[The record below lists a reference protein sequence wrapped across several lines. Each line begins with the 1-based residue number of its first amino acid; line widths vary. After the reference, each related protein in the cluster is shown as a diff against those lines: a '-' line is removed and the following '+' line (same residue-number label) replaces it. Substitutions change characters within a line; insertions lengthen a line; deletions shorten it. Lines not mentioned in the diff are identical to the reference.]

1 MFAVIFEV
9 QPKPGRLQAYLE
21 IAARLRPIL
30 ETIAGFISVERFG
43 SLTTE
48 GKYVS
53 LSFWRDE
60 AAVIAW
66 RRQAEHHIA
75 QAHGRNE
82 IFADYRIRVAEEK
95 RDYGT
100 VVRAEAPQVFPEKAE
115 PAAGI
120 VARGDPAARG
130 ARNAFQHF
138 QQ

>member
-30 ETIAGFISVERFG
+30 ETIDGFISVERFG

-75 QAHGRNE
+75 QAHGRDE
-82 IFADYRIRVAEEK
+82 IFADYRIRVAEAK
-95 RDYGT
+95 RDSSI
-100 VVRAEAPQVFPEKAE
+100 VVRAQARAGCPQ
-115 PAAGI
+115 
-120 VARGDPAARG
+120 
-130 ARNAFQHF
+130 
-138 QQ
+138 

>member
-9 QPKPGRLQAYLE
+9 QPRPGRLQAYLD

-30 ETIAGFISVERFG
+30 ETIDGFISVERFG

-66 RRQAEHHIA
+66 RRQTEHHIA
-75 QAHGRNE
+75 QAHGRDE
-82 IFADYRIRVAEEK
+82 IFADYRIRVAEVK
-95 RDYGT
+95 RDYGMFA
-100 VVRAEAPQVFPEKAE
+100 RAEAPQVFPEKAK
-115 PAAGI
+115 PAG
-120 VARGDPAARG
+120 
-130 ARNAFQHF
+130 
-138 QQ
+138 